1 MDIDDDAD
9 PVVQRLPIRF
19 SNALAPNVQIHQ
31 FPLMT
36 RPLQPPP
43 TARSSGKRIRARV
56 KPNARRMEIHV
67 PADTRPEV
75 WNAERGRDLGAARVE
90 DDREK
95 NQEESSRSN
104 AEPRLSEVRL
114 RSEEV
119 PHKGVYML
127 GVVREGELHLH
138 PISQTHQF
146 RPTVTY
152 LDYLSRKSKKRGGGD
167 SDSEDDGPPP
177 DPDEPAPPP
186 APKKEKKKTGGETRE
201 VQVSARKNEERN
213 GVLMQGNITAW
224 RREMLQQIHAEE
236 DEEWTGL
243 DFQDENSAA
252 AEDTFERLFSQKPD
266 SLQFKSELTDLMR
279 DIQQDV

>member
-1 MDIDDDAD
+1 MGGRYDDEGNEEEAGNKQRYGFSPGRAAIYRPEYLRHPVPGACRCVMDKAFCGAGRLLGFSAPRTVKMDIDDDAD
-9 PVVQRLPIRF
+9 LVVQRLPIRF

-43 TARSSGKRIRARV
+43 AARSSGKRIRARV

-127 GVVREGELHLH
+127 GVVREGA
-138 PISQTHQF
+138 
-146 RPTVTY
+146 Y
-152 LDYLSRKSKKRGGGD
+152 LVPL
-167 SDSEDDGPPP
+167 
-177 DPDEPAPPP
+177 
-186 APKKEKKKTGGETRE
+186 
-201 VQVSARKNEERN
+201 QV
-213 GVLMQGNITAW
+213 
-224 RREMLQQIHAEE
+224 
-236 DEEWTGL
+236 
-243 DFQDENSAA
+243 
-252 AEDTFERLFSQKPD
+252 
-266 SLQFKSELTDLMR
+266 
-279 DIQQDV
+279 